1 MSTVDGMDVPPRP
14 GAIRSSM
21 AMPRPVIRRTISVT
35 AFLLAA
41 TLLVAASPIVVP
53 LLALRDLST
62 ARGPLRRVRFWC
74 VVTGVVLV
82 ECAGVLAAVV
92 LTVAQLGRNNSP
104 RAQAR
109 FHRLEWW
116 WAGTHLRNL
125 RRFAGLRWVVENPES
140 LLTGKAIV
148 LARHASHVDAILPVL
163 LFGIESGHPLR
174 YTLKDELQWAP
185 AMDIVGNRLPNV
197 FLDRSPASDSPLW
210 GRLQNL
216 TSHLGN
222 DVAVIFPE
230 GTFFTP
236 ERLDRAA
243 TRIGET
249 RPDLEP
255 AVRTL
260 KHMLPP
266 RPAGT
271 RSLLHGAPDADLIL
285 VAHEG
290 MDVFGDLATIRS
302 SLPLSAPV
310 RVRLW
315 RIDRSEVPA
324 DEHAFTEWLVDRW
337 LDMDHWIEKRMI
349 ERLSSDGNP
358 PSLVGAK
365 ELP

>member
-1 MSTVDGMDVPPRP
+1 MSIGFRRDFSAGF
-14 GAIRSSM
+14 GAIQSSM

-35 AFLLAA
+35 AFFLAA
-41 TLLVAASPIVVP
+41 SLLVAGSPIVLP

-62 ARGPLRRVRFWC
+62 GRGPLRRVRFWC
-74 VVTGVVLV
+74 AATAVVLI
-82 ECAGVLAAVV
+82 ECGGVLAAAV
-92 LTVAQLGRNNSP
+92 LTAAQFGRNNSP

-109 FHRLEWW
+109 FHHLEWW

-125 RRFAGLRWVVENPES
+125 RRFVGLRWVVENPES
-140 LLTGKAIV
+140 LLTGRAIV
-148 LARHASHVDAILPVL
+148 LARHASHIDALLPIL

-197 FLDRSPASDSPLW
+197 FLDRSPASNSPLW
-210 GRLQNL
+210 GRLRNL
-216 TSHLGN
+216 TTHLGN
-222 DVAVIFPE
+222 EIAVIFPE

-243 TRIGET
+243 TRMGET

-266 RPAGT
+266 RTAGT
-271 RSLLHGAPDADLIL
+271 WSLLQGAPDADLIL

-310 RVRLW
+310 RVRVW
-315 RIDRSEVPA
+315 RVDRSEVPN
-324 DEHAFTEWLVDRW
+324 DEHAFTEWFVDQW
-337 LDMDHWIEKRMI
+337 LDMDHWIEKCMI
-349 ERLSSDGNP
+349 ERRSSGGNP
-358 PSLVGAK
+358 SSLVGAK
-365 ELP
+365 ELS

>member
-1 MSTVDGMDVPPRP
+1 
-14 GAIRSSM
+14 
-21 AMPRPVIRRTISVT
+21 MPRPVIRRTISVA
-35 AFLLAA
+35 AFFLAA
-41 TLLVAASPIVVP
+41 TLLVAASPIVLP

-62 ARGPLRRVRFWC
+62 GRGPLRRVRFWC
-74 VVTGVVLV
+74 VVTGVVII
-82 ECAGVLAAVV
+82 ECAGVLAAAV
-92 LTVAQLGRNNSP
+92 LTAAQLGRNNSL
-104 RAQAR
+104 RAQSR

-140 LLTGKAIV
+140 LLTGNAIV
-148 LARHASHVDAILPVL
+148 LARHASHADAILPVL
-163 LFGIESGHPLR
+163 LFGIEGGHPLR
-174 YTLKDELQWAP
+174 YTLKDDLQWAP

-197 FLDRSPASDSPLW
+197 FLHRSPSPDSPLW
-210 GRLQNL
+210 DRLRTLSN
-216 TSHLGN
+216 HLGD

-271 RSLLHGAPDADLIL
+271 RLLLQGAPDADLIL

-290 MDVFGDLATIRS
+290 MGVFGDLAAIRS

-310 RVRLW
+310 QVRVW
-315 RIDRSEVPA
+315 RINRSEVPE

-337 LDMDHWIEKRMI
+337 IDMDRWIEKRMI
-349 ERLSSDGNP
+349 ERHSSGGYP